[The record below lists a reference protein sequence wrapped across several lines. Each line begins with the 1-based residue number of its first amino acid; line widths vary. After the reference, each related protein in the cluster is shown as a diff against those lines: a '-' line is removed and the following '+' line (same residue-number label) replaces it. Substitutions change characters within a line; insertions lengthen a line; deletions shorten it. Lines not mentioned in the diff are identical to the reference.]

1 MALQGTIDTF
11 ALADVLR
18 LLAST
23 SKTGRLSLDG
33 DRGRGH
39 LEVVD
44 GQVHRVGL
52 DRTAPGGDLPLD
64 ESLFELLRFDQGAF
78 EFEADAGVDPDGER
92 HDLEALLGRAE
103 ELLAEWRR
111 IASVLPSPQCRL
123 TLAPELPGE
132 EVAIDA
138 DRWRVLAVIGS
149 GATAAAVAERIGAS
163 ELGTGRLVH
172 GLVEI
177 GVVHVG
183 EEAPAEEAQPPTADA
198 DLLPSGGGI
207 ATEAADHDG
216 SLRVDHLDDVS
227 TGGAEPPASWFEE
240 SSWDPTPAMSESP
253 ATGGD
258 AFDRSADDGADDDT
272 AAEFARH
279 LANLSPKAAKAVAAA
294 ARADSPEERDRVLA
308 EVEATEELDHELLLR
323 FLGDGER

>member
-39 LEVVD
+39 LEVVE
-44 GQVHRVGL
+44 GQVHAVGTDSSGPG
-52 DRTAPGGDLPLD
+52 DRPLD
-64 ESLFELLRFDQGAF
+64 ESLFELLRFGEGSF
-78 EFEADAGVDPDGER
+78 EFQADAGVDPDGER
-92 HDLEALLGRAE
+92 HDLEELLGRAE
-103 ELLAEWRR
+103 ALLGEWQR
-111 IASVLPSPQCRL
+111 IASVLPSPQCWL
-123 TLAPELPGE
+123 TMVAELPGE

-149 GATAAAVAERIGAS
+149 GATAATVAERIDAS
-163 ELGTGRLVH
+163 ELGAGRLIH
-172 GLVEI
+172 GLVEM
-177 GVVHVG
+177 GVVRVG
-183 EEAPAEEAQPPTADA
+183 EKTSVADVPAAAPVATPASDDEGAHAPVEDA
-198 DLLPSGGGI
+198 GLARPVRDGDLPGL
-207 ATEAADHDG
+207 G
-216 SLRVDHLDDVS
+216 SD
-227 TGGAEPPASWFEE
+227 GAEPPASWFEE
-240 SSWDPTPAMSESP
+240 SSWDAAPAMADVV
-253 ATGGD
+253 ATGAG
-258 AFDRSADDGADDDT
+258 ADPGEGADDET
-272 AAEFARH
+272 AAAFAHH

-323 FLGDGER
+323 FLGDGDR